1 MVVARVQNGDSE
13 ASVSRDNAMPQSN
26 IRGWLKDE
34 QKVRDSVDTV
44 DSADFFMSMLLD

>member
-1 MVVARVQNGDSE
+1 MVILKLACLAITLCHSLI
-13 ASVSRDNAMPQSN
+13 

-44 DSADFFMSMLLD
+44 DSADFFLSMLFN